1 MINLV
6 KIENEVRKLVGRQVS
21 VLGETDQLAQRAG
34 ATVRIVV
41 EYTDV
46 DDPEFFGDMQGLTIR
61 FQCESRIDNPDLAR
75 ELARKLRSGMGAFLE
90 DGQTL
95 LTSGYLLNEQ
105 NDEDADRYLIETVF
119 EGATT

>member
-1 MINLV
+1 MIDLV